1 MEGVL
6 FWLYTVNL
14 LFLIVHEM
22 DSAYWKEWELFRLPG
37 GPGGFMLLHFPL
49 LLPALWGIVQV
60 HELTPAGL
68 IISLVVAGAGIFAFS
83 IHTYFIKKGR
93 EEFTTAVSRIILFG
107 TLLLS
112 IPQAIITV
120 MLMT

>member
-1 MEGVL
+1 MEQAL

-22 DSAYWKEWELFRLPG
+22 DSAYWKEWELFHLPG
-37 GPGGFMLLHFPL
+37 GLGGFLLIHLPL
-49 LLPALWGIVQV
+49 FLPALWGIVQV
-60 HELTPAGL
+60 HELTRAGL
-68 IISLVVAGAGIFAFS
+68 IISLVVAGAGLFAFS

-93 EEFTTAVSRIILFG
+93 EEFTPWVSRFILFG
-107 TLLLS
+107 TFILS
-112 IPQAIITV
+112 IPQAVLTV

>member
-1 MEGVL
+1 MEQAL
-6 FWLYTVNL
+6 FWIYTVNL

-37 GPGGFMLLHFPL
+37 GLGGFLLIHFPL

-60 HELTPAGL
+60 KELTRAGL
-68 IISLVVAGAGIFAFS
+68 IISLVVAGAGLFAFS

-93 EEFTTAVSRIILFG
+93 EEFTPLVSRVILFG
-107 TLLLS
+107 TLFLS
-112 IPQAIITV
+112 ILQAVLTV